1 MNYLSYTQWNA
12 FDWALV
18 AVVVLSIFFA
28 FRTGLVRAA
37 LGLMGLIGG
46 FQIASWWYTQVGD
59 WISPP
64 RLGWPLQ
71 GRRIF
76 GFLAIVVV
84 VSILMQLAGWA
95 LQKVLR
101 KVGLGGFDRVL
112 GAAFGFARG
121 CILALAVLMAASV
134 AAPQSELLTTSV
146 LTPYLFAVAHDV
158 SFLVPQYLQ
167 QQMMDGAL
175 DFKHNPP
182 DWIKP
187 S

>member
-1 MNYLSYTQWNA
+1 MNYTQWNA

-18 AVVVLSIFFA
+18 LVTLASMVFA
-28 FRTGLVRAA
+28 FRSGLVRAA

-46 FQIASWWYTQVGD
+46 FQVASWWYVQVGD
-59 WISPP
+59 LISPS
-64 RLGWPLQ
+64 RLAWPPQ
-71 GRRIF
+71 ARRIF
-76 GFLAIVVV
+76 GFLAIVFVFSV
-84 VSILMQLAGWA
+84 AMQLAGWL
-95 LQKVLR
+95 LQKALR

-121 CILALAVLMAASV
+121 CMIGLAALMAISV
-134 AAPQSELLTTSV
+134 AAPQSDLVTTSV

-167 QQMMDGAL
+167 QQMTDGAY

-182 DWIKP
+182 YWIKP